1 MHLKSLLISLH
12 IGVMGF
18 PVITDNCEKQT
29 EHIIFPKKFFN
40 YIFRAHG
47 YITVRIYGKLFP
59 SLRLFLRPK
68 CTAGWR
74 YVMWPV
80 TELKHR
86 IKNQTCTKKLISI
99 LNAKVKKNLIN
110 MMPRMWKKNPIKAN
124 F

>member
-29 EHIIFPKKFFN
+29 EHIIFPKKILMISSEHMATSLYGF
-40 YIFRAHG
+40 
-47 YITVRIYGKLFP
+47 YGKLFP

-80 TELKHR
+80 TEL
-86 IKNQTCTKKLISI
+86 
-99 LNAKVKKNLIN
+99 
-110 MMPRMWKKNPIKAN
+110 
-124 F
+124 